1 MILELLDGTQLEVKN
16 IFGGPRLIDG
26 VMRDTLRIEV
36 DPAVI
41 GFGDLKDLFKDNPNT
56 ALLSTYNEV
65 TNDDGEITNVKTD
78 IGEGYQLF
86 VSITD
91 TERKVTP
98 PPGRLV
104 PDTYEEIYIVT
115 MAQLTYQEYHNI
127 NTTSTNDV
135 E

>member
-26 VMRDTLRIEV
+26 IMRDTLRIEV

-41 GFGDLKDLFKDNPNT
+41 EFNTLKNLFEDNPNT
-56 ALLSTYNEV
+56 ALISTYTEV
-65 TNDDGEITNVKTD
+65 TDDNGETTNVKTD

-86 VSITD
+86 VSIAD
-91 TERKVTP
+91 TKRKVTP

-104 PDTYEEIYIVT
+104 PDTYEEVYIVT
-115 MAQLTYQEYHNI
+115 IAQLTYQEYQDNKSTVTVI
-127 NTTSTNDV
+127 N
-135 E
+135 